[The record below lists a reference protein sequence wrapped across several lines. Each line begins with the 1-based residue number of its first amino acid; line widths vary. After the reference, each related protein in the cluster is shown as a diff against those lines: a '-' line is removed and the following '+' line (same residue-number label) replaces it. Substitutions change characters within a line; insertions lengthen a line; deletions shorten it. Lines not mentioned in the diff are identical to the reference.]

1 MTSLFRSGPRQ
12 HRCLEDIDYLIQKGE
27 FHMRY
32 LYNTIAALAIACLA
46 TPAFAATTVKVTEG
60 GEGGGPMTLTLDQST
75 IKAGETTFL
84 VHNDAMSEEHE
95 MVLVKLKSA
104 DQKIVVDAAK
114 DRVNE
119 KKLNSM
125 GEVAELKPGADG
137 ELKAKLVPGSYVL
150 LCNVKGHFQAGMH
163 AMLTVTK

>member
-1 MTSLFRSGPRQ
+1 MHSIR
-12 HRCLEDIDYLIQKGE
+12 
-27 FHMRY
+27 
-32 LYNTIAALAIACLA
+32 NTIAVLAVACLA

-84 VHNDAMSEEHE
+84 VHNDAMTEEHE

-104 DQKIVVDAAK
+104 DQKIGVDAAK
-114 DRVNE
+114 DLVNE
-119 KKLNSM
+119 TKLNSM

-150 LCNVKGHFQAGMH
+150 LCNIKGHFQAGMR